1 MHGQKT
7 FIYQVSEWYSQGT
20 RHLCVQME
28 AWWIYS
34 GVSIIHK
41 GWDGG
46 GGGKKGLAFAWR
58 YENGSFSGRVGFGF
72 EAFWCIR
79 HLKRMPLAGR
89 RIFMDG
95 WVHPGALRRGGG
107 GFFLLLRFLV
117 P

>member
-28 AWWIYS
+28 ACWIYS

-46 GGGKKGLAFAWR
+46 GGRKGWLL
-58 YENGSFSGRVGFGF
+58 YGGMKMEVSQVGSGLVSRHSGVS
-72 EAFWCIR
+72 
-79 HLKRMPLAGR
+79 
-89 RIFMDG
+89 DT
-95 WVHPGALRRGGG
+95 
-107 GFFLLLRFLV
+107 
-117 P
+117 